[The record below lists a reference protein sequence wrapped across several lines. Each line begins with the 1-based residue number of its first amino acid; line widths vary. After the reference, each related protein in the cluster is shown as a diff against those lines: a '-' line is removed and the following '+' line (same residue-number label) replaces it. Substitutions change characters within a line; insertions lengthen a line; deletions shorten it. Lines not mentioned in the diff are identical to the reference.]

1 MKQTITLK
9 VIESQIATLNSMTNR
24 SKETSE
30 KVYALD
36 QAYGGCRLVLR
47 SSDNGSESD
56 ISTRG
61 TKRELS
67 NTLSAMITMLRYEA

>member
-1 MKQTITLK
+1 MSTPITLK
-9 VIESQIATLNSMTNR
+9 VIESQIATLNNLTKIDTAY
-24 SKETSE
+24 SK
-30 KVYALD
+30 YDLC
-36 QAYGGCRLVLR
+36 QAYGGVKLVLR
-47 SSDNGSESD
+47 STDNGSESD